1 MIHVHLSK
9 FENLRDVLP
18 VVEIKCGGFFTL
30 HGCIMKYINIMI
42 SLFLNFF
49 RLTKVIQDISK
60 VLKDNSI
67 ITLSQVLQDFE
78 FYSRVL
84 GNMQNGTTSGTYV
97 LYFSFKSLENKREL
111 FLT

>member
-9 FENLRDVLP
+9 FENLTDVLP
-18 VVEIKCGGFFTL
+18 VVEIKCGVFFTL
-30 HGCIMKYINIMI
+30 HGCIMKYINIMF
-42 SLFLNFF
+42 SFFLNFF

-97 LYFSFKSLENKREL
+97 LYFSFKSLENK
-111 FLT
+111 